1 MLIEYT
7 RNGRRRDVH
16 KKVAKVLIDRGLAR
30 EVAEAQEAAKVAPTY
45 STRMLTAGQGEA
57 RTPAAAGDDL
67 DGMDVDALRQMAK
80 DRGITV
86 HHRAGRDK
94 LLAVLRGG

>member
-30 EVAEAQEAAKVAPTY
+30 EVAQEAAKAALTY

-57 RTPAAAGDDL
+57 RAHAAAGDDL

-94 LLAVLRGG
+94 LLAALRGG